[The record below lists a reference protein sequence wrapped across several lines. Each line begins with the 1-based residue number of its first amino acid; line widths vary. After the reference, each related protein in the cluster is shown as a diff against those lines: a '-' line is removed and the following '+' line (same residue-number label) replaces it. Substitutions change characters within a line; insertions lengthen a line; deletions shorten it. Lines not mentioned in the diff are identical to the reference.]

1 MFDPKIK
8 ILIVDDMSTMRRLV
22 KKACNNIGFSNIEE
36 AEDGQK
42 AWEKLQA
49 AGDFQLVISD
59 WNMPICTGLEF
70 LKKVRADSD
79 LKRIPFILLTAEAE
93 ATQIAE
99 AIQLGVSNYIVKPFT
114 VETLKQKLEQTHMR
128 LTAVKQSA

>member
-1 MFDPKIK
+1 MFDAKTK

-22 KKACNNIGFSNIEE
+22 KKACVGLGFSNIEE

-49 AGDFQLVISD
+49 AGDFQLIISD
-59 WNMPICTGLEF
+59 WNMPNCTGLEF
-70 LKKVRADSD
+70 LKKVRADS
-79 LKRIPFILLTAEAE
+79 KFKKMPFVLLTAEAE
-93 ATQIAE
+93 ASQIAE

-114 VETLKQKLEQTHMR
+114 PDILKQKLEQTHKK
-128 LTAVKQSA
+128 VSG

>member
-1 MFDPKIK
+1 MFDTNTK

-22 KKACNNIGFSNIEE
+22 KKACVGLGFSNIEE

-42 AWEKLQA
+42 AWEKFQA

-59 WNMPICTGLEF
+59 WNMPNCTGLEF
-70 LKKVRADSD
+70 LKKVRADS
-79 LKRIPFILLTAEAE
+79 KFKKTPFVLLTAEAE
-93 ATQIAE
+93 AAQIAE

-114 VETLKQKLEQTHMR
+114 VDILKQKLEQTHKR
-128 LTAVKQSA
+128 ISAA

>member
-1 MFDPKIK
+1 MFDSNTK

-59 WNMPICTGLEF
+59 WNMPNCTGLEF
-70 LKKVRADSD
+70 LKKVRADSK
-79 LKRIPFILLTAEAE
+79 LKRTPFILLTAEAE

>member
-1 MFDPKIK
+1 MFDANTK

-22 KKACNNIGFSNIEE
+22 KKACIGLGFSNIEE

-42 AWEKLQA
+42 AWEKFQA

-59 WNMPICTGLEF
+59 WNMPNCTGLEF
-70 LKKVRADSD
+70 LKKVRADS
-79 LKRIPFILLTAEAE
+79 KYKKTPFVLLTAEAE

-114 VETLKQKLEQTHMR
+114 PNILKEKLEQTHKR
-128 LTAVKQSA
+128 ASVA